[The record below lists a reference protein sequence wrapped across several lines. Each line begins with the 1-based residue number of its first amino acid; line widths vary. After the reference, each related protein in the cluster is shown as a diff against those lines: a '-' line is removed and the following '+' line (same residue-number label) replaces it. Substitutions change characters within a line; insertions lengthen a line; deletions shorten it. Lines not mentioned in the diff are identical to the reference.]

1 MSLPPQLPPN
11 FNHACPPWFWHNR
24 RSACRGRRF
33 GLTGAAQVFR
43 HPKTAAI
50 SIDEAFVKIDPTGFL
65 CLCMLFSF
73 GAAFANPQPQTPQ
86 VQSAA
91 QLVTPTDADAPPQNP

>member
-11 FNHACPPWFWHNR
+11 FSHASPPWFWHNR
-24 RSACRGRRF
+24 SSACRGRRF

-50 SIDEAFVKIDPTGFL
+50 SIDEAFVKIDRSGFL
-65 CLCMLFSF
+65 CLYLLSSF
-73 GAAFANPQPQTPQ
+73 AAAYACPQQPSPQ
-86 VQSAA
+86 VPSTTHLTA
-91 QLVTPTDADAPPQNP
+91 PADDGAP